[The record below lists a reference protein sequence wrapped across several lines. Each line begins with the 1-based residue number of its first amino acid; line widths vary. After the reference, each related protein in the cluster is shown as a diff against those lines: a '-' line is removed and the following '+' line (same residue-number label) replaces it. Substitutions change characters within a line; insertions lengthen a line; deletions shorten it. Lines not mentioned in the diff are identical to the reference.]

1 MNRKKLILMI
11 IITVLGSLALILI
24 KSSSNAGDYHKFDR
38 SNGEKLVQTLCLY
51 CHSDAAVAG
60 GRVKSFDQIMPHLSE
75 KEFHQVVKKGVSPL
89 MPGFPELS
97 RNQISSI
104 YSSLIKAHGA
114 SLNTSS
120 KTRGRTREVSG
131 VDGGKISKGTLESE
145 LIAKLRCPCCGKN
158 VKDCACGLI
167 GGIRTEIHSLVS
179 KGMGEKEIKNAL
191 VKKYGNKILPIYE
204 IPETLSP
211 EPYYRVAHAYE
222 VAKKHPDLLRE
233 ITCFCPC
240 YQVGHV
246 SLLDC
251 YKDDHAANCK
261 ICMDE
266 TLEADHLLNKG
277 VEKKEIIQTIH
288 NIYRVKGKK

>member
-1 MNRKKLILMI
+1 
-11 IITVLGSLALILI
+11 
-24 KSSSNAGDYHKFDR
+24 
-38 SNGEKLVQTLCLY
+38 
-51 CHSDAAVAG
+51 
-60 GRVKSFDQIMPHLSE
+60 
-75 KEFHQVVKKGVSPL
+75 
-89 MPGFPELS
+89 
-97 RNQISSI
+97 
-104 YSSLIKAHGA
+104 
-114 SLNTSS
+114 
-120 KTRGRTREVSG
+120 
-131 VDGGKISKGTLESE
+131 
-145 LIAKLRCPCCGKN
+145 
-158 VKDCACGLI
+158 
-167 GGIRTEIHSLVS
+167 
-179 KGMGEKEIKNAL
+179 MGEKDIKNAL

-266 TLEADHLLNKG
+266 TLEAEHLLNKG